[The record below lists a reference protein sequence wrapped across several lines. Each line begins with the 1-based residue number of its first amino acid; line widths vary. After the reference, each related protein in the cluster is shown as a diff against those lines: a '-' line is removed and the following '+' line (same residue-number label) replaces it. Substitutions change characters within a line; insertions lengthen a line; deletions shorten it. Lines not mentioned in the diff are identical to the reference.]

1 MSKKCIGCGAVL
13 QDNNVLLEGFTTNL
27 TNDYCIR
34 CFRMNN
40 YGDYQLVTKSNEEFI
55 DILKNIGKKKNLVL
69 YVVDV
74 LNIPKDLGKIKD
86 YLVNNDIM
94 LVLNKRDIL
103 PLSII
108 DDKVINYFKEQN
120 LGFIDIILIS
130 ALKDYNLD
138 LLYSKIKKYNNKED
152 VYVVG
157 NTNAGKS
164 MLINKFMKNYMAKD
178 EVLSI
183 SPMPS
188 TTLNQIK
195 LSMGSFNIID
205 TPGLVDNSSIINHVD
220 VNVLKKLS
228 CRKEIKPRVFQI
240 KKGQSLIVDNLLR
253 IDYVEGD
260 KNSFVFFVSNDLKIK
275 KINTVRNKA
284 LINLYKREYN
294 VNYREDI
301 VINGLGFIKINDGCK
316 LNIYLNKETDVFGRR
331 NLI

>member
-34 CFRMNN
+34 CFRMKN
-40 YGDYQLVTKSNEEFI
+40 YGDYQMVTKSNDEFV
-55 DILKNIGKKKNLVL
+55 DILKSIGKKKNLVL
-69 YVVDV
+69 YVVDI
-74 LNIPKDLGKIKD
+74 LNVPKDLDKIKT

-94 LVLNKRDIL
+94 LVLNKRDVL

-108 DDKVINYFKEQN
+108 DDKIIEYFKSQN

-164 MLINKFMKNYMAKD
+164 MLINKFMKNYMAQD
-178 EVLSI
+178 EMLSI

-195 LSMGSFNIID
+195 LSMGNFNIID

-220 VNVLKKLS
+220 VNLLKKFS

-240 KKGQSLIVDNLLR
+240 KKGQSLVLDDLLR

-260 KNSFVFFVSNDLKIK
+260 KNSFVFFVSNDWKIK
-275 KINTVRNKA
+275 KINTERNEF
-284 LINLYKREYN
+284 LTELYKREYD

-301 VINGLGFIKINDGCK
+301 VINGLGFIKVTDGCK
-316 LNIYLNKETDVFGRR
+316 INIYLNKETDVFGRR

>member
-55 DILKNIGKKKNLVL
+55 DILKSIGKKKNLVL

-74 LNIPKDLGKIKD
+74 LNVPKDLGKIKD

-94 LVLNKRDIL
+94 LVLNKRDTL

-195 LSMGSFNIID
+195 LSMGNFNIID

-240 KKGQSLIVDNLLR
+240 KKGQSLTVDNLLR

-275 KINTVRNKA
+275 KINTVHNKS

-301 VINGLGFIKINDGCK
+301 VINGLGFIKITDGCK
-316 LNIYLNKETDVFGRR
+316 INIYLNKETDVFGRR

>member
-1 MSKKCIGCGAVL
+1 
-13 QDNNVLLEGFTTNL
+13 
-27 TNDYCIR
+27 
-34 CFRMNN
+34 
-40 YGDYQLVTKSNEEFI
+40 
-55 DILKNIGKKKNLVL
+55 
-69 YVVDV
+69 
-74 LNIPKDLGKIKD
+74 
-86 YLVNNDIM
+86 
-94 LVLNKRDIL
+94 
-103 PLSII
+103 
-108 DDKVINYFKEQN
+108 
-120 LGFIDIILIS
+120 
-130 ALKDYNLD
+130 
-138 LLYSKIKKYNNKED
+138 
-152 VYVVG
+152 
-157 NTNAGKS
+157 

-260 KNSFVFFVSNDLKIK
+260 KNSFVFFVSNDLRIK
-275 KINTVRNKA
+275 KINTVRNKT